1 MPSSSKNILKAIRQL
16 MANNTLENANQL
28 ASLAGLTL
36 EDPNKKIEVIEHI
49 TKKGK
54 AIRGVVRTDLSYGEA
69 KAIDEYTF
77 KKDGG
82 WFIRDKYLGLEL
94 PSVNSQQA
102 TTDTPQN
109 EPETVLQ
116 SDTLVNDED
125 NNIKGLER
133 KFKPAAKKYKNPEIN
148 LEPKESA
155 KLLKKTLTKLFPD
168 TKFSVSMSRGT
179 AYGSVSVSWVD
190 GASYDLVNVIAQH
203 FRGKGFDGSSDST
216 HYLNAI
222 NEDGKIVSYGLG
234 YVSISRTYSRDFL
247 EKLKLL
253 LPDHFQKQMA
263 TEGVTIKGS
272 GDSAYFDAKENWTR
286 DGI

>member
-1 MPSSSKNILKAIRQL
+1 MPSSPNSILKAIRQL
-16 MANNTLENANQL
+16 INKNTLENANQL

-82 WFIRDKYLGLEL
+82 WLIRDKYLGLEL

-109 EPETVLQ
+109 EPVTVLQ

-168 TKFSVSMSRGT
+168 TKFSVTMARGT
-179 AYGSVSVSWVD
+179 AYGSAYVSWVD
-190 GASYDLVNVIAQH
+190 GASYNLVGTIAQH
-203 FRGKGFDGSSDST
+203 FRGSGFDGMTDSSHSL
-216 HYLNAI
+216 YAL
-222 NEDGKIVSYGLG
+222 NEDGKVVDYGLG
-234 YVSISRTYSRDFL
+234 FISFSRSYSREFL
-247 EKLKLL
+247 EKLQSSF
-253 LPDHFQKQMA
+253 PDMLQNMIKQ
-263 TEGVTIKGS
+263 EGV
-272 GDSAYFDAKENWTR
+272 
-286 DGI
+286 